1 MAIAFNILVNMFIGG
16 GGEIALVAS
25 INWMFSTQLIL
36 LIFALAVTPIPLA
49 VWIVE
54 LNTLNWLH

>member
-16 GGEIALVAS
+16 GGEIALVAG